1 MRRREDSLSSTQ
13 QPVLSIDVG
22 GTKLLVA
29 LVSSDGRVLARHV
42 EPTAAS
48 DCYGSVVSQIEHAS
62 RQLLKR
68 SVLSDTVKVA
78 AVSLAVAG
86 AINVEQGVVT
96 ASPNLPQWR
105 DVPLRDLVQESL
117 QLRTFMLNDASAAAL
132 GEHAHGAGSGT
143 RDMVFL
149 TVSTGIGGG
158 IIIGG
163 ELYQGAC
170 GGAGEIGHMVIIAG
184 GPHCGCGNYGCLEA
198 LASGT
203 AIAREAVDRIA
214 LGTSTSI
221 TRFAGDGRPVTAEA
235 VAAAAEQGDPLA
247 SEIVSRA
254 ANYLG
259 LGLVNV
265 VNIFNPEVVVIGG
278 GVARMGERLLGPA
291 RLVVCEKAFKL
302 ASDAVRIVQGAL
314 GADAGVVGAAM
325 YAHQSITRGKA

>member
-1 MRRREDSLSSTQ
+1 M
-13 QPVLSIDVG
+13 SIDVG
-22 GTKLLVA
+22 GTKLLAA
-29 LVSSDGRVLARHV
+29 LVSFDGHVLARHV

-48 DCYGSVVSQIEHAS
+48 DRCDTVVSQIERAS
-62 RQLLKR
+62 RALMGK
-68 SVLSDTVKVA
+68 SVSGEVVQVA
-78 AVSLAVAG
+78 ALSMAVAG
-86 AINVEQGVVT
+86 AINVERGVVT
-96 ASPNLPQWR
+96 TSPNLPQWK
-105 DVPLRDLVQESL
+105 DVPLRDMVQERL
-117 QLRTFMLNDASAAAL
+117 KLKTFMINDASAAAL
-132 GEHAHGAGSGT
+132 GEYTHGAGRGT

-170 GGAGEIGHMVIIAG
+170 GGAGEMGHMVLIVG
-184 GPHCGCGNYGCLEA
+184 GPRCGCGNFGCLEA

-221 TRFAGDGRPVTAEA
+221 TKCAGEGNPVTAES
-235 VAAAAEQGDPLA
+235 VAKAAEQGDPLA
-247 SEIVSRA
+247 SEIISRA

-259 LGLVNV
+259 MGLVNV

-291 RLVVCEKAFKL
+291 RLVVCDKAFKL
-302 ASDAVRIVQGAL
+302 GSDAVRIVQGAL
-314 GADAGVVGAAM
+314 GADAGAVGAAM
-325 YAHQSITRGKA
+325 YARQALACSKT